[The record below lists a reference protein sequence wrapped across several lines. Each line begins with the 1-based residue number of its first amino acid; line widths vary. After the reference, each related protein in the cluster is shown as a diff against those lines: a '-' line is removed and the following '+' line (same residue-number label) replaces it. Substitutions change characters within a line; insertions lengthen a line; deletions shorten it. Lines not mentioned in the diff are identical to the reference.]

1 MITIVGIAIFVGYIV
16 AIVLLTR
23 HFTEKPKNAG
33 QTQLEPQA
41 PRKDLVIWYYA
52 SAKEAHTR
60 RKRIIAKFALDPEKV
75 VVKRRW
81 IKTRDGKLLDA
92 YAVVVTDPAYGWT

>member
-1 MITIVGIAIFVGYIV
+1 MITIVGFAIFAGYIV

-23 HFTEKPKNAG
+23 HSSAKPMNAG
-33 QTQLEPQA
+33 QTHVEPQA

-52 SAKEAHTR
+52 SAKEAQTR
-60 RKRIIAKFALDPEKV
+60 RKRIIAKFELDPEKV

-81 IKTRDGKLLDA
+81 IKARDGKVLDA
-92 YAVVVTDPAYGWT
+92 YAVVITDPAYGWS